1 MHPDDQDVVARLA
14 RAEQAAAEGE
24 ADRAIQLL
32 AEATE
37 LLSARVEAHASG
49 ETSAATSAG
58 TSAEGSPPDRRRRLA
73 DDLAAV
79 ERALQLAATWE
90 TATRAELDV
99 TRGAQRFA
107 GPQSDSPRWIHE
119 RA

>member
-24 ADRAIQLL
+24 ADRAIELL
-32 AEATE
+32 AEAAE
-37 LLSARVEAHASG
+37 LLSAQIEAHASA
-49 ETSAATSAG
+49 ETSAEVSPSA
-58 TSAEGSPPDRRRRLA
+58 RRRRLS
-73 DDLAAV
+73 DDLDAV

-90 TATRAELDV
+90 TATRAELEG

-107 GPQSDSPRWIHE
+107 GQQTDPPRWIHE

>member
-1 MHPDDQDVVARLA
+1 MNPDDQDVVARLA

-37 LLSARVEAHASG
+37 LLSAHIEAHASA
-49 ETSAATSAG
+49 ETSA
-58 TSAEGSPPDRRRRLA
+58 EDSPSTRRRRLS
-73 DDLAAV
+73 DDLEAV
-79 ERALQLAATWE
+79 ERALQLAASWE
-90 TATRAELDV
+90 TATRAQLDA

-107 GPQSDSPRWIHE
+107 GQQTDSPRWIHE